1 MKDAS
6 NHMSGNDAAG
16 RVAGV
21 HGVARSENGRVQ
33 QKARTRAELI
43 RAARALMDGG
53 IAPTVEE
60 AATSA
65 SVSRAT
71 AYRYFPSRHALLVA
85 AYPELTAESLLGE
98 HAPRDTAARLDLV
111 LEGIARQML
120 EHEPVLRTMLRLSL
134 EARTAT
140 PDDLP
145 FRVGRRIVWVR
156 DALEPL
162 RGELSEPDRER
173 LVLAIASAV
182 GIDALVWL
190 TDVAG
195 LTRPEA
201 VDLMC
206 WSARTLLQAA
216 RTYPS

>member
-1 MKDAS
+1 
-6 NHMSGNDAAG
+6 MSED
-16 RVAGV
+16 
-21 HGVARSENGRVQ
+21 GRVQ

-43 RAARALMDGG
+43 RAARALMDDGS
-53 IAPTVEE
+53 APTVEE
-60 AATSA
+60 AAAAA

-71 AYRYFPSRHALLVA
+71 AYRYFPTRRALLAA
-85 AYPELTAESLLGE
+85 AYPELTAGSLLGE
-98 HAPRDTAARLDLV
+98 DAPRDAETRLDLV
-111 LEGIARQML
+111 LEGITRQML

-145 FRVGRRIVWVR
+145 FRAGRRIVWVA

-162 RGELSEPDRER
+162 RAELTEPARER
-173 LVLAIASAV
+173 LVLAIAAAV

-195 LTRPEA
+195 LSRAAA

-206 WSARTLLQAA
+206 SSARTLLQAA
-216 RTYPS
+216 RAACS

>member
-1 MKDAS
+1 MYRLPS
-6 NHMSGNDAAG
+6 HEGQVNH
-16 RVAGV
+16 V
-21 HGVARSENGRVQ
+21 SENGRIQ

-60 AATSA
+60 AARAA
-65 SVSRAT
+65 SISRAT
-71 AYRYFPSRHALLVA
+71 AYRYFPSRRALLVA
-85 AYPELTAESLLGE
+85 AYPQLTAESLLGE
-98 HAPRDTAARLDLV
+98 DAPRDPAARLEIV
-111 LEGIARQML
+111 LEGITRQLL

-134 EARTAT
+134 EPQTAT

-145 FRVGRRIVWVR
+145 FRVGRRIVWVG

-162 RGELSEPDRER
+162 QGKLPESDRER

-195 LTRPEA
+195 LSRPQA

-206 WSARTLLQAA
+206 WSARTLLQSA
-216 RTYPS
+216 RASAS

>member
-6 NHMSGNDAAG
+6 TT
-16 RVAGV
+16 
-21 HGVARSENGRVQ
+21 SENGRVQ

-53 IAPTVEE
+53 SAPTVEE
-60 AATSA
+60 AATAA

-71 AYRYFPSRHALLVA
+71 AYRYFPSRRALLVA
-85 AYPELTAESLLGE
+85 AYPELTATTLLGE
-98 HAPRDTAARLDLV
+98 RPPRAPAARLDLV
-111 LEGIARQML
+111 LEGITRQML
-120 EHEPVLRTMLRLSL
+120 EHEAVLRTMLRLSL
-134 EARTAT
+134 EPDTAT

-145 FRVGRRIVWVR
+145 FRVGRRIIWVR

-162 RGELSEPDRER
+162 RDELSEPDRER
-173 LVLAIASAV
+173 LVLAVASAV

-195 LTRPEA
+195 LSRPAA

-206 WSARTLLQAA
+206 WSARALLQAA
-216 RTYPS
+216 RANPS